1 MRTQPITK
9 LLLLLCLYGSFW
21 GVAQEKQ
28 HFRGPLTVGQ
38 FQGEAEYDFQV
49 VEGDT
54 ILDGPFSMIRSNL
67 NALLEDKDNFFSF
80 IGGFKNG
87 YPNGDWNF
95 QFGEFQSGEGTKVID
110 LQYRLN
116 VSGTTNGASGT
127 ISMGRPNG
135 LWTFDSKKIEN
146 SEIEEK
152 LFSSTITFENGIP
165 QKSFKIENETS
176 TLVGR
181 FLRNGLAHDV
191 WTLYTDNDSG
201 TSESWFF
208 DNGLL
213 RKVEKLNDAATEAWS
228 LYGSSLPEE
237 KVINLDARYLKIL
250 QLWNASLGSIE
261 LETTGISQL
270 LAQNAG
276 HYKEIDDILSAMGKS
291 QFLPEFKVK
300 VGHYPLDSLE
310 TGAIESLE
318 KLYARSS
325 EISQSLLNDTQLNI
339 LRRSDGEA
347 QFLYA
352 VTQELHTRFLE
363 PNGKLLDYKRENLL
377 EFIPR
382 KQLLDYLW
390 PKGMPSP
397 TLEILNSANQM
408 TRSFSGPDLENY
420 DVKALDI
427 LSAEKMLQ
435 YASSSLDSIAK
446 LLNDRLQK
454 ESRLQEVIGLE
465 ETMIANV
472 DHLNKLTDSLQAQ
485 TSRLESK
492 ALKKIQ
498 SFAEDQ
504 LKSYSNMEDSPEKVE
519 QGKQIMKC
527 LEQLD
532 GLALKIA
539 NLPSKWEHIQET
551 YMDAVWNPFMANIM
565 NEEVKKRITG
575 AYKNV
580 LIPHVLNKVI
590 DGLNC
595 GNAQNISNLL
605 TNLDQRMLELR
616 DADTSKLERKLR
628 KEKNP
633 ATILNLFNLQSLE
646 D

>member
-9 LLLLLCLYGSFW
+9 LLLLLCLHTSIW
-21 GVAQEKQ
+21 GIAQEKQ
-28 HFRGPLTVGQ
+28 HFKGPLTVGQ
-38 FQGEAEYDFQV
+38 FNGEAEYDFRV
-49 VEGDT
+49 VVGDT

-80 IGGFKNG
+80 TGGFQNG

-95 QFGEFQSGEGTKVID
+95 QFGEFQSGVDTKVVD

-116 VSGTTNGASGT
+116 VSGTTNSASGT
-127 ISMGRPNG
+127 ISMGKPNG

-146 SEIEEK
+146 SEVEEN
-152 LFSSTITFENGIP
+152 LFNSTITFENGIP
-165 QKSFKIENETS
+165 QKSFKIENQSS

-213 RKVEKLNDAATEAWS
+213 QKVEKLNDGSTEAWS
-228 LYGSSLPEE
+228 LYGSSLPKEE
-237 KVINLDARYLKIL
+237 TINLDARYLKIL

-261 LETTGISQL
+261 LGTTGINQL
-270 LAQNAG
+270 LTQNADY
-276 HYKEIDDILSAMGKS
+276 YKEIDAILSTIGKS
-291 QFLPEFKVK
+291 QFLPQFKVK

-310 TGAIESLE
+310 MAAFEDLE
-318 KLYARSS
+318 ILHQRSAGV
-325 EISQSLLNDTQLNI
+325 SQALLNDTQLNI
-339 LRRSDGEA
+339 LRRSDEEA

-352 VTQELHTRFLE
+352 VTQELSTRFIE
-363 PNGKLLDYKRENLL
+363 PSGKLLDYKRENLL
-377 EFIPR
+377 EFVPR

-390 PKGMPSP
+390 SDGIPSP
-397 TLEILNSANQM
+397 TLEILNASNKE
-408 TRSFSGPDLENY
+408 TRSFRGPYLENY
-420 DVKALDI
+420 DLKTLDI
-427 LSAEKMLQ
+427 PSVQKMTA
-435 YASSSLDSIAK
+435 YTASSLDSIAA

-485 TSRLESK
+485 TNRLESK

-504 LKSYSNMEDSPEKVE
+504 LKAYSNMEDSPEKIE

-532 GLALKIA
+532 GLALQIA
-539 NLPSKWEHIQET
+539 NLPGKWEHIQET

-580 LIPHVLNKVI
+580 LIPYILNKVI
-590 DGLNC
+590 DDLNC
-595 GNAQNISNLL
+595 GNAQNINNLL
-605 TNLDQRMLELR
+605 TNLDLRMLELR

-633 ATILNLFNLQSLE
+633 ATILNLFNLQSL
-646 D
+646 DD